1 MAKDKNS
8 SANIKELISADPHSI
23 KLALVNL
30 MEKRLGTE
38 ADTFE
43 AGFGGYLIQALTLL
57 TSDTLSSLAF
67 SYNEAFTNK
76 CTLRSSANDL
86 GKMFDYTIK
95 NAKPCTGNMTVQ
107 IAFPTQTYETY
118 STKIANGSLCSESD
132 IQYMV
137 NGTYEITMSYS
148 SCYIKR
154 RDPNTLTVTN
164 VPYTTVS
171 KNGKK
176 FASFNVNVWQIKVF
190 EHTFTFSNVEY
201 QKFYDVNISGF
212 TDSIY
217 SMDVGCYITQ
227 ENESYTQFIKFKKIE
242 NIYSATP
249 TDKVYSFIL
258 GRNNTATVRFGN
270 GIFGY
275 QPEDGQ
281 QGKIIIYTTMG
292 SKGAVIP
299 NTLTLNTT
307 LKDIKSNTNLEVSSS
322 NLSSINNGEDE
333 EDLETLK
340 ANIINQISMAKRLV
354 TEDDY
359 KKYNSITNISS
370 ISLYPMLLRRDTNV
384 NEIDLFS
391 VFYGE
396 DGKPVP
402 TTSLSLY
409 VDKNESDD
417 DLNSP
422 IILNNHVYRIYYKRG
437 PKSKLLISM
446 NKLPSTPTLS
456 NGEFGTYEYLYYID
470 DDYSESG
477 TSWSGHGGHIAKCY
491 NILDNGNEQLVWKF
505 FDPKINDNRN
515 PLYIQDN
522 YLWHKVEYVCP
533 YNIFYDE
540 TSKRAIYEYIPSK
553 LTLAT
558 NLEYL
563 TSYSSVEM
571 SIKNTIINVLPEN
584 AMEYSNL
591 NVSHFNIITTI
602 DYNANMNFENIKA
615 VLKIESMDGNPNSN
629 ISPTIENEYDMRI
642 LSNNEFDNS
651 VQMVINVPVEDI
663 SYVDNGVLVLTT
675 EVSYLDNL
683 YNTYKRKVV
692 LMDGEDSISKEYLN
706 VQLEYT
712 YNTTDSMTMPQSS
725 PLISTVEF
733 GINTILFNWDV
744 WGDGIYDYGYE
755 VVIYMYKLNTV
766 NSARIRCYFEFGG
779 RSYDPYAYGVGG
791 NGSIL
796 VYKIHIP
803 YRYDPP
809 HGESIFKVKFD
820 YDFENNGVWTIFST
834 YTGSVTARQKMTNT
848 IWSTVLEE
856 ENPDF
861 NNENE
866 FKIYKIPVIE
876 KNYYEKNY
884 DYLESKIL
892 YAFSEVNSNFN
903 KYKMLTDSVN
913 IKFANTSGITD
924 DLAYNKFDETQIDSI
939 NNFRYGE
946 WAWDNPPT
954 ISVKVVLDT
963 TSSARSSFEIVE
975 ECKNVILTFLTIKT
989 TGFKKSIIR
998 SEIARFIH
1006 DSIPE
1011 VVSCDIF
1018 EPTRDI
1024 LYVFDQSE
1032 LPSERD
1038 KLLTYVPD
1046 FIWIDKDKISVEAIS
1061 IPTI

>member
-137 NGTYEITMSYS
+137 NGTYEITMNYS

-340 ANIINQISMAKRLV
+340 NNIINQISMAKRLV
-354 TEDDY
+354 TKDDY
-359 KKYNSITNISS
+359 KKYQSITGISS
-370 ISLYPMLLRRDTNV
+370 VSLYPMLLRRDTNT

-391 VFYGE
+391 VMYGE

-402 TTSLSLY
+402 STSLSVYEDIPDENNL
-409 VDKNESDD
+409 
-417 DLNSP
+417 
-422 IILNNHVYRIYYKRG
+422 ILLKDHIYRVYYKRG
-437 PKSKLLISM
+437 EDPKALISL
-446 NKLPSTPTLS
+446 NKIPSNPSGTLTD
-456 NGEFGTYEYLYYID
+456 NGYYYID
-470 DDYSESG
+470 DDYDSDDLTLWNGHNGQIATYNG
-477 TSWSGHGGHIAKCY
+477 TSWSY
-491 NILDNGNEQLVWKF
+491 
-505 FDPKINDNRN
+505 FDPEVDDNED
-515 PLYIQDN
+515 PLYNSDHN
-522 YLWHKVEYVCP
+522 LWNKVEYVCP
-533 YNIFYDE
+533 YNISYDAS
-540 TSKRAIYEYIPSK
+540 TSRAMYEYIPSK
-553 LTLAT
+553 LTLAS

-563 TSYSSVEM
+563 TSYSGVEM
-571 SIKNTIINVLPEN
+571 NIKNTVISVLPEN
-584 AMEYSNL
+584 AMEYSDL
-591 NVSHFNIITTI
+591 DVSHFNIITTI
-602 DYNANMNFENIKA
+602 DYNANMNFENINA
-615 VLKIESMDGNPNSN
+615 VLKIKRSDGTPMYYDTTSGSSVAVNS
-629 ISPTIENEYDMRI
+629 TTYDMRI
-642 LSNNEFDNS
+642 LSNNEFDNT

-663 SYVDNGVLVLTT
+663 PYVNDDDANILIFET
-675 EVSYLDNL
+675 EVKYLDNF
-683 YNTYKRKVV
+683 YNTYKRKVI
-692 LMDGEDSISKEYLN
+692 LMDGEGSISKEYLE

-712 YNTTDSMTMPQSS
+712 YNSTDSMTMEQTS
-725 PLISTVEF
+725 PAISNVEF
-733 GINTILFNWDV
+733 GINTILFNWSS
-744 WGDGIYDYGYE
+744 WKNGNKTIYGYE

-766 NSARIRCYFEFGG
+766 NSLRIGCSFEFGG
-779 RSYDPYAYGVGG
+779 RIYEPYTYGVGG
-791 NGSIL
+791 NGTVL
-796 VYKIHIP
+796 VYKIHIEYKFNETP
-803 YRYDPP
+803 I
-809 HGESIFKVKFD
+809 GENIFRIRFT
-820 YDFENNGVWTIFST
+820 YDFEDNGTETQFST
-834 YTGSVTARQKMTNT
+834 YIGSVTARQRMSNT
-848 IWSTVLEE
+848 IWSTIVEE

-861 NNENE
+861 EGTNM
-866 FKIYKIPVIE
+866 FRIYKIPVIE
-876 KNYYEKNY
+876 KNYYEENY
-884 DYLESKIL
+884 ESLESRIL
-892 YAFSEVNSNFN
+892 YAFSEVDENFN

-913 IKFANTSGITD
+913 IKFANTSGLTRN
-924 DLAYNKFDETQIDSI
+924 LKYNHQTV
-939 NNFRYGE
+939 GE
-946 WAWDNPPT
+946 MNPIFQYEDWVWDTPPT
-954 ISVKVVLDT
+954 ISLKVVLDM
-963 TSSARSSFEIVE
+963 SKSARSSSEIID
-975 ECKNVILTFLTIKT
+975 ECKNVVLTFLTIKT
-989 TGFKKSIIR
+989 TGFSKSILR
-998 SEIARFIH
+998 SDIIRFIH
-1006 DSIPE
+1006 DSVPE
-1011 VVSCDIF
+1011 VTSC
-1018 EPTRDI
+1018 EVLAPTRDI
-1024 LYVFDQSE
+1024 IYLFDE
-1032 LPSERD
+1032 YNLPSEKD
-1038 KLLTYVPD
+1038 ELLSYVPD
-1046 FIWIDKDKISVEAIS
+1046 FIWIDKNKISVETVI

>member
-340 ANIINQISMAKRLV
+340 NNIINQISMAKRLV

-359 KKYNSITNISS
+359 KKYQSITGISS
-370 ISLYPMLLRRDTNV
+370 VSLYPMLLRRDTNA

-409 VDKNESDD
+409 ADKNEDD
-417 DLNSP
+417 EYQIHPLFSNS
-422 IILNNHVYRIYYKRG
+422 HVFRVYYKRG
-437 PKSKLLISM
+437 PDSKTLISM
-446 NKLPSTPTLS
+446 NKIPSTPQPSSTK
-456 NGEFGTYEYLYYID
+456 LYYID
-470 DDYSESG
+470 DDYSEVA
-477 TSWSGHGGHIAKCY
+477 TAWSGHGGHIAEY
-491 NILDNGNEQLVWKF
+491 INIQEDPDGEPIWSWKF
-505 FDPKINDNRN
+505 FDPKVDDDRIGYEN
-515 PLYIQDN
+515 PLYDIDHA
-522 YLWHKVEYVCP
+522 LWHKVEYVCP
-533 YNIFYDE
+533 YNIFYDVP
-540 TSKRAIYEYIPSK
+540 SKRVVYEYTPSK

-563 TSYSSVEM
+563 TSYSGVEM
-571 SIKNTIINVLPEN
+571 NVKNTVINVLPEN
-584 AMEYSNL
+584 AIEYTNL
-591 NVSHFNIITTI
+591 DVTHFNIITTI

-615 VLKIESMDGNPNSN
+615 VLKIESIDGNPDSN
-629 ISPTIENEYDMRI
+629 IPPTIQNEYDMRI

-683 YNTYKRKVV
+683 YNTYKRKVI
-692 LMDGEDSISKEYLN
+692 LMNGEDSISKEYLN

-744 WGDGIYDYGYE
+744 WGNTDRDYGYE

-766 NSARIRCYFEFGG
+766 NSARIRCYFQLDN
-779 RSYDPYAYGVGG
+779 RIYYPYEYGVGG
-791 NGSIL
+791 NGTIL
-796 VYKIHIP
+796 VYKIHISYIYDNIP
-803 YRYDPP
+803 Y
-809 HGESIFKVKFD
+809 GEVLFKVGFD
-820 YDFENNGVWTIFST
+820 YDFENNGVWTVFST
-834 YTGSVTARQKMTNT
+834 YTGSVTAIQKMTNT
-848 IWSTVLEE
+848 IWSTILEE
-856 ENPDF
+856 KNPDF
-861 NNENE
+861 NGINDENM

-892 YAFSEVNSNFN
+892 YAFSEVNLNFN

-924 DLAYNKFDETQIDSI
+924 DLAYNKNIGNID
-939 NNFRYGE
+939 YGN
-946 WAWDNPPT
+946 WVWDNPPT
-954 ISVKVVLDT
+954 ISVKVILDT
-963 TSSARSSFEIVE
+963 TSSIRSSFEIIE

-998 SEIARFIH
+998 SEIMRFIH
-1006 DSIPE
+1006 DSVPE
-1011 VVSCDIF
+1011 VVSCEVL

-1024 LYVFDQSE
+1024 LYNFDQSR
-1032 LPSERD
+1032 LPSEKDR
-1038 KLLTYVPD
+1038 LLTYVPD
-1046 FIWIDKDKISVEAIS
+1046 FIWIDKDKISVDAIS